1 MTGLHQAP
9 QAPPTD
15 SPGRDAPRFGLIWKS
30 LLSLIVSLGC
40 AYAYLGY
47 VSYGSLKEQHE
58 QGVQR
63 QMERLDLALDAQ
75 FEQSSEALARLATQM
90 VAVTSTAQLQS
101 SGLDETSLSPEL
113 LSMLTWIEYV
123 KPDGLRLAGW
133 NNRGAEPIPPASAAT
148 LQARVRVTGRPAVE
162 LICGRDCVLYVYA
175 PAFDREGQEV
185 VIGIGQLAADILLEF
200 RRLTGTDVALLQDRA
215 GRGPSRGTASR
226 ISERQL
232 TGLTNSPAL
241 LPVLTGM
248 RDELPAPGRSL
259 ATASGERRFQL
270 RVHGLPAGIVAGSLK
285 PEALFIV
292 DDTEAQLRI
301 RADARRM
308 VKSIVSGMILS
319 ALALILV
326 TSPLLRRLTRV
337 TRALPLLAEQRFAE
351 ARALM
356 TDDSRKSRSADEI
369 DVLREVAISLAEKL
383 ERLNAAE
390 SASAAKSHFVAAM
403 SHEIR
408 TPMNGIIGTLDVLQ
422 HSSLTGPQVELVSL
436 ICESADSLLTIIDD
450 ILDFSKIEAGRLD
463 IERLPMSVAQVVEKT
478 GNLLNRIA
486 ERKGGT
492 LTVFVDPE
500 IPSTVMG
507 DAARLRQVLINL
519 ISNALKFSSS
529 LDRPGQVSVR
539 AELVGHDQDHV
550 MVEFRVADNGIG
562 MDEATLARVFTA
574 FTQADASTTR
584 RYGGTGLGLAI
595 CKQLVGLMGGHIS
608 VETQPNAGS
617 AFSVRLPLRPL
628 PGMSDAAAGASEI
641 RGLSCLV
648 IGGPAG
654 LAGDLATYLRA
665 DGASVTRVA
674 DLASARP
681 VSEANSPVP
690 EVWVIDVGEDS
701 PGLEELQSIVR
712 TYAEMDVRVAVVV
725 IGRGRRRSPRA
736 QAAGISMLDGNALNR
751 QTLARAVALAGERAT
766 AEPEHM
772 PNSGRKGKGVAPSRE
787 EALRQ
792 NRLILVAEDNE
803 INQAVIRQQLQLLG
817 YAADVA
823 PNGREA
829 LKRWFGGSYGLLLTD
844 LHMPD
849 IDGFELTAQIRAVE
863 GDRARTPIVA
873 LTANAMKGESE
884 RCLAAGMDGYLSKPV
899 PLPNLAAV
907 LEKWLP
913 EVPAQPKVSTPE
925 SAPVDLSALE
935 ALVGSDPWIKEEILR
950 EFAVSAAR
958 LAAELTEACVA
969 KEAKTAASIAH
980 KLKSSARSVGAFRL
994 GALCAE
1000 IETAGGAGDLSAV
1013 TKLRA
1018 AFEQE
1023 VAAVAEYLR
1032 TSMSADVEPTSVLKA
1047 LVEPLD
1053 PKATEIMLIDDDP
1066 VTRRVLSHMLAR
1078 LGYPHVAAFD
1088 SGRSALRRLTG
1099 AQSTVDLILL
1109 DINMPEMD
1117 GVQFIRRLANC
1128 RYTGSVILVSG
1139 ENSRILESVEKL
1151 IQSQRLTVLGHLQK
1165 PVKPEEL
1172 AALVRQVKPH
1182 KGRGSVRRSTKH
1194 SYNGQQLRAALTH
1207 GELVNYYQPKVKLAT
1222 GEVAGMESLVRWQ
1235 HPADGLVF
1243 PDQFISVAA
1252 DHGLI
1257 TELTGV
1263 VLRAAMN
1270 QANIWKRAGYEVPIA
1285 VNISMDDLASLDFPD
1300 AVALLAREAGI
1311 DPQMIT
1317 LEVTEGQVMRQLST
1331 ALDVLCRLRL
1341 MRFRLAI
1348 DDFGT
1353 GHSSLAQLRDL
1364 PFDELKIDRGFV
1376 HGASSDGTRRAICT
1390 ASLGMAQQL
1399 HMQTVGEGIEERADW
1414 DVLCSLGCE
1423 AGQGYFIARPMP
1435 AEEVPDWIS
1444 SWREQ
1449 HGLQRFPRPER
1460 SGSSGNR

>member
-1 MTGLHQAP
+1 MTGLHA
-9 QAPPTD
+9 APPALPTA
-15 SPGRDAPRFGLIWKS
+15 SPGRATPRFGLIWKS
-30 LLSLIVSLGC
+30 LLLLIVSLGC

-47 VSYGSLKEQHE
+47 VSYASLKEQHE
-58 QGVQR
+58 RGVQR

-75 FEQSSEALARLATQM
+75 FAQSSEALARLATQM

-101 SGLDETSLSPEL
+101 SGLDEGSLSPEL
-113 LSMLTWIEYV
+113 LSMLTWIEYLT
-123 KPDGLRLAGW
+123 PDGAQIAAW
-133 NNRGAEPIPPASAAT
+133 NNHGAEPIPKASAAA
-148 LQARVRVTGRPAVE
+148 LQARVHATGRPAVE
-162 LICGRDCVLYVYA
+162 LICGRDCVLYVYT
-175 PAFDREGQEV
+175 PAFDRDGQEV

-200 RRLTGTDVALLQDRA
+200 RRLTGTDVALLQGGVGDGA
-215 GRGPSRGTASR
+215 SRGTDPSVWR
-226 ISERQL
+226 RRL
-232 TGLTNSPAL
+232 TELTNAPEL
-241 LPVLTGM
+241 VPVLTGF
-248 RDELPAPGRSL
+248 RAEAPAPGRSL
-259 ATASGERRFQL
+259 AIASGDRRYQL
-270 RVHGLPAGIVAGSLK
+270 RVHGLSAGIVAGSLK

-301 RADARRM
+301 QADARRM
-308 VKSIVSGMILS
+308 VESIVAGMILS
-319 ALALILV
+319 ALALLLV
-326 TSPLLRRLTRV
+326 TSPLLRRLARV
-337 TRALPLLAEQRFAE
+337 TRALPMLAEQRFSE

-356 TDDSRKSRSADEI
+356 ADESRKSRSADEI
-369 DVLREVAISLAEKL
+369 DVLRDVAISLAEKL

-422 HSSLTGPQVELVSL
+422 HSSLTGPQVELVGL
-436 ICESADSLLTIIDD
+436 IRESSDSLLTIIDD

-492 LTVFVDPE
+492 LTVFVDPA

-507 DAARLRQVLINL
+507 DAARLRQILINL
-519 ISNALKFSSS
+519 INNALKFSSS
-529 LDRPGQVSVR
+529 LDRPGRVSVR
-539 AELVGHDQDHV
+539 AELVGRDQDQV
-550 MVEFRVADNGIG
+550 MVDFRVADNGIG
-562 MDEATLARVFTA
+562 MEEATLARVFTA

-595 CKQLVGLMGGHIS
+595 CKQLAGLMGGHIS
-608 VETQPNAGS
+608 VETRPNAGS
-617 AFSVRLPLRPL
+617 TFTVRLPLTPV
-628 PGMSDAAAGASEI
+628 PEMSSAAARDSEI
-641 RGLSCLV
+641 KGLRCLV
-648 IGGPAG
+648 VGRPGG
-654 LAGDLATYLRA
+654 LADDLATYLSA
-665 DGASVTRVA
+665 DGASVTRA
-674 DLASARP
+674 PDLAAPRP
-681 VSEANSPVP
+681 VTEASSPGP
-690 EVWVIDVGEDS
+690 EVWVIDVGEES
-701 PGLEELQSIVR
+701 PGIEELHAIVR
-712 TYAEMDVRVAVVV
+712 SYAELDVRIAMVV

-751 QTLARAVALAGERAT
+751 QTLARAVAVAGERVA
-766 AEPEHM
+766 AEPEHT
-772 PNSGRKGKGVAPSRE
+772 PDSRSKGKGTVPSRE
-787 EALRQ
+787 EAMRQ
-792 NRLILVAEDNE
+792 GRLILVAEDNE

-823 PNGREA
+823 ANGREA
-829 LKRWFGGSYGLLLTD
+829 LKRWLGGSYGLLLTD
-844 LHMPD
+844 LHMPG
-849 IDGFELTAQIRAVE
+849 IDGFELTAEIRAVE
-863 GDRARTPIVA
+863 GERAHTPIIA
-873 LTANAMKGESE
+873 LTANVMKGEAE
-884 RCLAAGMDGYLSKPV
+884 RCLAAGMDAYLSKPA
-899 PLPNLAAV
+899 PLPALAAV

-913 EVPAQPKVSTPE
+913 EARARLNPSPPAP
-925 SAPVDLSALE
+925 ACVDLSALE
-935 ALVGSDPWIKEEILR
+935 ALVGSDPRIKEEILQ
-950 EFAVSAAR
+950 EFATSAAR
-958 LAAELTEACVA
+958 IAAELKEACAALRPNVA
-969 KEAKTAASIAH
+969 AAIAH

-994 GALCAE
+994 GEICAE
-1000 IETAGGAGDLSAV
+1000 IEAAGGAGDLSTV
-1013 TKLRA
+1013 TELHA
-1018 AFEQE
+1018 GFERE
-1023 VAAVAEYLR
+1023 MAAVADYLR
-1032 TSMSADVEPTSVLKA
+1032 SCMGASLESTSVLQA

-1078 LGYPHVAAFD
+1078 LGYPRVVAFD
-1088 SGRSALRRLTG
+1088 SGRSALRQFTG
-1099 AQSTVDLILL
+1099 GHSTVDLILL

-1128 RYTGSVILVSG
+1128 HYTGTVILVSG

-1165 PVKPEEL
+1165 PVTPEKL

-1182 KGRGSVRRSTKH
+1182 KGRLSTPRSTRH
-1194 SYNGQQLRAALTH
+1194 SYNGQQLRVALTQ
-1207 GELVNYYQPKVKLAT
+1207 GELVNYYQPKVALAT
-1222 GEVAGMESLVRWQ
+1222 GEVVGMESLVRWR
-1235 HPADGLVF
+1235 HPADGLVY

-1263 VLRAAMN
+1263 VLRSAMN
-1270 QANIWKRAGYEVPIA
+1270 QAKIWKQGGYVVPIA

-1341 MRFRLAI
+1341 KRFRLAI

-1376 HGASSDGTRRAICT
+1376 HGAASDGTRRAICT

-1399 HMQTVGEGIEERADW
+1399 HMQAVGEGIEDRADW
-1414 DVLCSLGCE
+1414 DVLRALGCE

-1435 AEEVPDWIS
+1435 AEEVLDWMS
-1444 SWREQ
+1444 AWREQ
-1449 HGLQRFPRPER
+1449 HGPAAI
-1460 SGSSGNR
+1460 SKA

>member
-1 MTGLHQAP
+1 MTGLHE
-9 QAPPTD
+9 APPATPAE
-15 SPGRDAPRFGLIWKS
+15 SPARDTPRFGLIWKS
-30 LLSLIVSLGC
+30 LLLLIVSLGC

-75 FEQSSEALARLATQM
+75 FQQSSEALARLATQM
-90 VAVTSTAQLQS
+90 VAVTSTAQLRS
-101 SGLDETSLSPEL
+101 SGLDEASLSPEL
-113 LSMLTWIEYV
+113 LSMLTWIEYLT
-123 KPDGLRLAGW
+123 PEGLRVAAW
-133 NNRGAEPIPPASAAT
+133 NNHGAEPIPGASAAA
-148 LQARVRVTGRPAVE
+148 LQARVRATGRPAVE

-175 PAFDREGQEV
+175 PAFDRDGQEV

-200 RRLTGTDVALLQDRA
+200 RRLTGSDVALLQ
-215 GRGPSRGTASR
+215 GRVGNDPRRGAAPQVW
-226 ISERQL
+226 ERRL
-232 TGLTNSPAL
+232 TGLTNAPAL
-241 LPVLTGM
+241 VPVLAGM
-248 RDELPAPGRSL
+248 RAEAPAPGRSL
-259 ATASGERRFQL
+259 LIASGERRFEL
-270 RVHGLPAGIVAGSLK
+270 RVHGLSAGIVAGSLK
-285 PEALFIV
+285 PEALFIF
-292 DDTEAQLRI
+292 DDTEAQQRI

-308 VKSIVSGMILS
+308 VISIVAGMTLS
-319 ALALILV
+319 ALALLLV
-326 TSPLLRRLTRV
+326 TSPLLRRLARV
-337 TRALPLLAEQRFAE
+337 TRALPLLAEQRFSE

-356 TDDSRKSRSADEI
+356 VDEARKWRSADEI
-369 DVLREVAISLAEKL
+369 DILRDVAISLAEKL

-408 TPMNGIIGTLDVLQ
+408 TPMNGIIGTLEVLQ
-422 HSSLTGPQVELVSL
+422 HSSLAGPQVELVRL
-436 ICESADSLLTIIDD
+436 IRESSDSLLTIIDD

-478 GNLLNRIA
+478 ANLLNRIA

-507 DAARLRQVLINL
+507 DAARLRQILINL
-519 ISNALKFSSS
+519 INNALKFSSS
-529 LDRPGQVSVR
+529 LDRPGRVSVR
-539 AELVGHDQDHV
+539 AELVGRDQDQV
-550 MVEFRVADNGIG
+550 MVDFRVADNGIG

-608 VETQPNAGS
+608 VETQPNGGAT
-617 AFSVRLPLRPL
+617 FSVRLPLMPL
-628 PGMSDAAAGASEI
+628 PEMSNAAAGVAEI

-648 IGGPAG
+648 VGGPGGMAD
-654 LAGDLATYLRA
+654 DLATYLRA
-665 DGASVTRVA
+665 DGASVTRA
-674 DLASARP
+674 PDLAAARP
-681 VSEANSPVP
+681 VTEAHSPGT
-690 EVWVIDVGEDS
+690 EVWVIDAGEDS
-701 PGLEELQSIVR
+701 PGVDELDSVVQSF
-712 TYAEMDVRVAVVV
+712 AAMKVRVAMVV
-725 IGRGRRRSPRA
+725 IGRGRRRTPRA
-736 QAAGISMLDGNALNR
+736 QGAGISMLDGNALNR
-751 QTLARAVALAGERAT
+751 QTLARAVAVAGERAP
-766 AEPEHM
+766 AEPEHA
-772 PNSGRKGKGVAPSRE
+772 PQSRRQGKVPVPSRE
-787 EALRQ
+787 EAIRH

-803 INQAVIRQQLQLLG
+803 INQAVIRQQLELLG
-817 YAADVA
+817 YSADVA
-823 PNGREA
+823 SNGREA
-829 LKRWFGGSYGLLLTD
+829 LKRWLGGSYALLLTD

-849 IDGFELTAQIRAVE
+849 VDGFELTAQIRAVE
-863 GDRARTPIVA
+863 GDRARTPIIA
-873 LTANAMKGESE
+873 LTANVMKGEAE
-884 RCLAAGMDGYLSKPV
+884 RCLAAGMDAYLSKPA
-899 PLPNLAAV
+899 PLPTLAAV

-913 EVPAQPKVSTPE
+913 EMRARSNTSPPAPAS
-925 SAPVDLSALE
+925 VDLSALE
-935 ALVGSDPWIKEEILR
+935 ALVGSDARVKEEILQ
-950 EFAVSAAR
+950 EFATSSAR
-958 LAAELTEACVA
+958 MAAELKQACVA
-969 KEAKTAASIAH
+969 QRPDAAAAIAH

-994 GALCAE
+994 GAVCAE
-1000 IETAGGAGDLSAV
+1000 IEAAGGAGDLV
-1013 TKLRA
+1013 TVRELHA
-1018 AFEQE
+1018 SFERE
-1023 VAAVAEYLR
+1023 MAAVAEYLR
-1032 TSMSADVEPTSVLKA
+1032 SRMSAKLESTSVLQA
-1047 LVEPLD
+1047 LADPLD

-1078 LGYPHVAAFD
+1078 LGYPRVEAFD
-1088 SGRSALRRLTG
+1088 SGRSALRKLTG
-1099 AQSTVDLILL
+1099 GQSTVDLILL

-1128 RYTGSVILVSG
+1128 HYTGSVILVSG

-1172 AALVRQVKPH
+1172 AAAVRQVKPH
-1182 KGRGSVRRSTKH
+1182 KGRGSARRSTKQ
-1194 SYNGQQLRAALTH
+1194 SYNGQQLRAALSH
-1207 GELVNYYQPKVKLAT
+1207 GELVNYYQPKVALAT
-1222 GEVAGMESLVRWQ
+1222 SEVAGMESLVRWQ

-1263 VLRAAMN
+1263 VLRSAMN
-1270 QANIWKRAGYEVPIA
+1270 QARIWKQAGYEVPIA

-1317 LEVTEGQVMRQLST
+1317 LEVTEGQIMRKLST

-1341 MRFRLAI
+1341 KRFRLAI

-1376 HGASSDGTRRAICT
+1376 HGAATDGTRRAICT

-1399 HMQTVGEGIEERADW
+1399 HMQAVGEGIEDRADW
-1414 DVLCSLGCE
+1414 DVLRALGCE

-1435 AEEVPDWIS
+1435 AEDVLDWMRE
-1444 SWREQ
+1444 WRAQ
-1449 HGLQRFPRPER
+1449 HGPEAI
-1460 SGSSGNR
+1460 SKA